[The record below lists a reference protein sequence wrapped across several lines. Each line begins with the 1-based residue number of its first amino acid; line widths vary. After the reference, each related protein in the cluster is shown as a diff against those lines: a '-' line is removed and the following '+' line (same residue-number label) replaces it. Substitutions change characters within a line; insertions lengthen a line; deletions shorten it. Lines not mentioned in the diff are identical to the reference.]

1 MHEAVVEELTELGM
15 TRNEALAYV
24 ALLEEPG
31 QGSTGYEIAA
41 RSGIPRSAVYAVL
54 RQLEEKGAAFAQGES
69 PARYVPT
76 APDRLIEAIRRQTS
90 ARLGRLEGALSRL
103 PARSRPEPIWI
114 LSRYDQILRRMDQ
127 MIRLAEQ
134 SIYLSVWNR
143 ELELLLPALR
153 EVAGRPLHRV
163 LHSPDRIV
171 AAPPGFSLWI
181 DDAQGDTGKAAW
193 SHKALLV
200 VDRREAL
207 IGGAEPHADNQAV
220 LTTNP
225 SLVDTATNHIILDIT
240 LLARREGRSCVGD
253 VSPMMRPHLAP
264 QGVSE
269 GGWTE

>member
-1 MHEAVVEELTELGM
+1 MHEAVVEELTELGL

-24 ALLEEPG
+24 SLLEEPG
-31 QGSTGYEIAA
+31 QGSTGYEVAA
-41 RSGIPRSAVYAVL
+41 RSGIPRSAVYTVL

-76 APDRLIEAIRRQTS
+76 APDRLIEAIRRQTA
-90 ARLGRLEGALSRL
+90 ARLGRLEGALGRL

-114 LSRYDQILRRMDQ
+114 LSRYDQIIRRMEQ

-134 SIYLSVWNR
+134 SIYLSVWGR

-153 EVAGRPLHRV
+153 EVARPGRPMRCV
-163 LHSPDRIV
+163 LHSPDRIGT
-171 AAPPGFSLWI
+171 APPGFSLWI
-181 DDAQGDTGKAAW
+181 DDVAGDTGKAAW

-240 LLARREGRSCVGD
+240 LLARREGRDCTDD
-253 VSPMMRPHLAP
+253 VSPMMRPHLAM
-264 QGVSE
+264 GVDR
-269 GGWTE
+269 GAAP